1 MDKECGSSYLKKK
14 EEQKCA
20 GGEEGAHTVELN
32 IIWNAREIKL

>member
-14 EEQKCA
+14 EEQKCT
-20 GGEEGAHTVELN
+20 GGRGAHTVELN